1 MKKAK
6 KAQAR
11 EELDKLRR
19 AARNAG
25 LPEPECPEASISE
38 GEEGEDPNW
47 LNELLEEECPV
58 RGGGIGGSRRGAI
71 GFWGCQRRPL
81 INCREARGASG
92 REVPGG
98 LRASDGGV
106 AGELG

>member
-58 RGGGIGGSRRGAI
+58 RGGDRRLPERSYRLLGVPEAPPHQLSRGPRRKWPRSA
-71 GFWGCQRRPL
+71 RRP
-81 INCREARGASG
+81 
-92 REVPGG
+92 
-98 LRASDGGV
+98 
-106 AGELG
+106 